1 MGYLSRYE
9 TTVLFGEGW
18 RESHR
23 VFHAQDT
30 LCFLLHLKYTPQ
42 YQSCYTV
49 LKFELLHWPRPAV
62 NVSIGLVSLLLS
74 VSPVLHILKVT
85 HQGQH
90 RCDQRTSRPCCVMEH
105 ILLNNKQMPA
115 KRCAYDCGATPINDL
130 LNILCYNH
138 QSGVCASAY
147 IRL

>member
-62 NVSIGLVSLLLS
+62 NVMHRSGVTPS
-74 VSPVLHILKVT
+74 VCFSRSTYTQSDSPGAASMRPAYVT
-85 HQGQH
+85 A
-90 RCDQRTSRPCCVMEH
+90 
-105 ILLNNKQMPA
+105 LMPA
-115 KRCAYDCGATPINDL
+115 KRCANDCGATPINDL
-130 LNILCYNH
+130 LNILYYNH